1 MHAEIVVRLVPYI
14 VVSGLLA
21 LTNPGN
27 KKKCVF
33 LSFFFFGGGR
43 IQIRVVTI
51 LSPLH
56 ITSLDVSSSIF
67 WQSSSCKGGG
77 GYQCLHEVGHI
88 IASSQYK
95 RQLHLLGSSLEDS
108 TIPVLVS
115 TGSRFVNRYGTIY
128 EGDCPG
134 PKQSQ

>member
-1 MHAEIVVRLVPYI
+1 MYAVIVVRLVPYI
-14 VVSGLLA
+14 VFSGLLA

-27 KKKCVF
+27 KKKMCVSF
-33 LSFFFFGGGR
+33 SFFFFGGGG
-43 IQIRVVTI
+43 IQMRVVTI

-56 ITSLDVSSSIF
+56 ITSLDVSSL
-67 WQSSSCKGGG
+67 QGSSCKGRG
-77 GYQCLHEVGHI
+77 GYQCFHERGNT

-95 RQLHLLGSSLEDS
+95 RQFHLLGSSLEDS

-134 PKQSQ
+134 PKQYQ

>member
-1 MHAEIVVRLVPYI
+1 M
-14 VVSGLLA
+14 
-21 LTNPGN
+21 
-27 KKKCVF
+27 CFF
-33 LSFFFFGGGR
+33 LFFFGGGR

-56 ITSLDVSSSIF
+56 ITSLDVSSL
-67 WQSSSCKGGG
+67 QGSSCKGRG
-77 GYQCLHEVGHI
+77 GYQCFHEVGHI

-134 PKQSQ
+134 PKQYQ

>member
-1 MHAEIVVRLVPYI
+1 MHAAIVVRLVPYI
-14 VVSGLLA
+14 VFSGLLA

-27 KKKCVF
+27 RKKNVCF
-33 LSFFFFGGGR
+33 FFFFFFGGGG
-43 IQIRVVTI
+43 IQMRVVTI

-56 ITSLDVSSSIF
+56 ITSLDVSSL
-67 WQSSSCKGGG
+67 QGSSCKGRG
-77 GYQCLHEVGHI
+77 GYQCFHERGDI